1 MRSISGLKYHSRGVE
16 DMPDV
21 MLYRMEWTPDR
32 NIPLRHVEI
41 ENGIQMFLFYS
52 FDNLILSPRIKQSFL
67 TKVYYFLD
75 FNRFQSSNVEN

>member
-1 MRSISGLKYHSRGVE
+1 MRNISGLTIVE

-41 ENGIQMFLFYS
+41 ENGIQMCLFYY
-52 FDNLILSPRIKQSFL
+52 FDDLILSPRIKQSFGNL
-67 TKVYYFLD
+67 LFLG
-75 FNRFQSSNVEN
+75 FL